1 MKKCFECEAT
11 EDLHEHHVVPRS
23 NGGTKTITLCH
34 QCHMKAH
41 GRDGKGLNHSRLTK
55 EGLKKAKQ
63 QGVKLG
69 ASNPKVRDA
78 IGAQTQRTVEKYK
91 TIFEEC
97 LKNPALSYRGKCS
110 MNKIA
115 KWLTEERIQTPRGKT
130 IWSTQQVKQ
139 ILKSINKEERQ

>member
-1 MKKCFECEAT
+1 MKKCFECEAI

-41 GRDGKGLNHSRLTK
+41 GRDGKGLNHSRLTR

-69 ASNPKVRDA
+69 TSNPKVRDA
-78 IGAQTQRTVEKYK
+78 ITAQTQRTVEKYK

-97 LKNPALSYRGKCS
+97 LKNPALSYREKSS

-115 KWLTEERIQTPRGKT
+115 KWLTEQRIQTPRGKT
-130 IWSTQQVKQ
+130 IWSAQQVKQ
-139 ILKSINKEERQ
+139 ILNSIKKEER